1 MQMVFLFIS
10 TMYNGLTRKEEV
22 FIFAKGLSL
31 SGYVLFV
38 IRILLEDF
46 DFTEIKINIG
56 IFQAIHSILERNY
69 FN

>member
-1 MQMVFLFIS
+1 MVFLFIS